1 MVVERLVSG
10 LKHASPLARVE
21 TLRVLAML
29 EETQAL
35 PALRAMLTTE
45 TDPDVRTVLKW
56 AGMVLWEAKQ
66 RGYSTRAAI
75 REFFRL
81 DRGPSPEELEE
92 QKKLK
97 MLEQQAE
104 IERIKNQEDALGRQA
119 AGAVMW
125 GAAGMML
132 GGAGLG
138 ASMMLSSAMGMMA
151 GSAED
156 DARPAGG
163 KPIEPQRPTNTDIS
177 VWLTRLREEDPL
189 RRRAAIVELRTLNNL
204 AAMPYL
210 AYHFALDPDM
220 DVRNDA
226 QRAGKSLYF
235 NRAYSEEVA
244 AGQKTEQA
252 PAKPAALESPSNA
265 AEILARAQ
273 AAREARKKK

>member
-1 MVVERLVSG
+1 MVVERLISG
-10 LKHASPLARVE
+10 LKHTSPHIRVE

-45 TDPDVRTVLKW
+45 TDPDVRAVLKW
-56 AGMVLWEAKQ
+56 AGMVLWEAEQ

-75 REFFRL
+75 RAFFRL

-97 MLEQQAE
+97 MLEQQLE
-104 IERIKNQEDALGRQA
+104 IDRIRNQQDELGKQA
-119 AGAVMW
+119 ASTVMW
-125 GAAGMML
+125 GAAGMVL
-132 GGAGLG
+132 GGAGMG
-138 ASMMLSSAMGMMA
+138 ASMMISSAMGRMA
-151 GSAED
+151 GSVEHE
-156 DARPAGG
+156 ARPDGG

-177 VWLTRLREEDPL
+177 IWLGRLREEDP
-189 RRRAAIVELRTLNNL
+189 RTRKAAIAELRTLNNL

-220 DVRNDA
+220 DVRSDA
-226 QRAGKSLYF
+226 QLAGKSLYF
-235 NRAYSEEVA
+235 NWAYSEEVA
-244 AGQKTEQA
+244 ASEKAESTA
-252 PAKPAALESPSNA
+252 AKPAASGPPSDA

-273 AAREARKKK
+273 AAREARKKR